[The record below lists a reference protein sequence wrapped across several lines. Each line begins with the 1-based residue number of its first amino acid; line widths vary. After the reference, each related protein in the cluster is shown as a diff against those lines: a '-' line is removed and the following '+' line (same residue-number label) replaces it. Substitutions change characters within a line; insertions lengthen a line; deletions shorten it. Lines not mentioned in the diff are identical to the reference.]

1 MMVRLL
7 SVVVVVVAA
16 VFSTVDAMSTYP
28 QRIPNG
34 ANVPGIKALGHAD
47 GTGDLIALNKF
58 GSAFDAAGLK
68 WTVELCK
75 ADSDG
80 DGQTNGQELGDPC
93 CEWKAGATPKFSN
106 GVSHPGDASSKVR
119 TVVLSSNACAPKNRA
134 SSEAVL
140 PSVNFA
146 SNLTLV

>member
-1 MMVRLL
+1 MVRLL
-7 SVVVVVVAA
+7 SVVVVAT
-16 VFSTVDAMSTYP
+16 TVLSMVNAMSTYP

-34 ANVPGIKALGHAD
+34 PNVPGIKALGHAD

-58 GSAFDAAGLK
+58 GSAFDAAGLQ

-93 CEWKAGATPKFSN
+93 CEWKVGAKPKFTT
-106 GVSHPGDASSKVR
+106 GVSHPGDASKKVSAA
-119 TVVLSSNACAPKNRA
+119 VLASNACGRSNRTIDDPA
-134 SSEAVL
+134 Q
-140 PSVNFA
+140 PSPVHG
-146 SNLTLV
+146 NLATNLSV

>member
-1 MMVRLL
+1 MVRLL
-7 SVVVVVVAA
+7 SVVILAGA
-16 VFSTVDAMSTYP
+16 VLSSVNSMSTYP

-68 WTVELCK
+68 WTVELCQ

-93 CEWKAGATPKFSN
+93 CEWKVGATPKFI
-106 GVSHPGDASSKVR
+106 GGLSHPGDASSKVSAA
-119 TVVLSSNACAPKNRA
+119 VMASNACAPKNRTAGDA
-134 SSEAVL
+134 SP

-146 SNLTLV
+146 ARLTVV